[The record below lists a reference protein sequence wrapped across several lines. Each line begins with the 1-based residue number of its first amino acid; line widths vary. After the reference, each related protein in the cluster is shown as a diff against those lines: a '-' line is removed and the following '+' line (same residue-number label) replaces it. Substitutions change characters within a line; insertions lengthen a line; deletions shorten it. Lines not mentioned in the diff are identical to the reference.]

1 MLPEPP
7 LDSEPVDADDVEP
20 DEDES
25 LDPGVLSDAL
35 PPPSD
40 EEPDFFA

>member
-7 LDSEPVDADDVEP
+7 LEPEPVDADDVEP

-35 PPPSD
+35 PLSD